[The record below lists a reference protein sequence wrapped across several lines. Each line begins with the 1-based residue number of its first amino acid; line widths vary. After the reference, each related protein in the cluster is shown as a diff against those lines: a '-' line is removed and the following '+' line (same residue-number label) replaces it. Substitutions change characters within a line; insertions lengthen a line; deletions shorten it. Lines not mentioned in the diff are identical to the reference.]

1 MQKYRFPSRFGHRSR
16 LLVDGDQFF
25 PAMEEQIAAARDYL
39 LLEMYLFESGRL
51 AERIIDGLL
60 AAVARGVRVCLLLD
74 AYGARAL
81 CRRDRQRLLAAG
93 VELTFYNPLRLSRWT
108 RNLLR
113 NHRKLLLVD
122 GRVVFTG
129 GAGIT
134 DLFDPAIRPH
144 HYWHEAM
151 LELHGPCVRD
161 WQALFAKTWDRWA
174 QQPLTLLPPAPPAAA
189 GEGAGRVAV
198 QDRTVAG
205 SEIMRSYVK
214 RIRRAR
220 KRVWFAT
227 AYFVPPWKLRRA
239 LRRQA
244 RRGRDVRLLLPGPC
258 TDHSGV
264 RHMGR
269 RFYLRL
275 LRSGVR
281 IYEFQP
287 RFLHVKLLLCDG
299 WISIGSCNADGW
311 NYRWS
316 LEANQELEDRQ
327 LQQQAEELFATD
339 FAASEEIRYQD
350 WLQRSWLRHLREWF
364 WGRIAALLAWFS
376 DRKNGRPDSDDGF

>member
-1 MQKYRFPSRFGHRSR
+1 MQKNRFPSRFGHRSR
-16 LLVDGDQFF
+16 LLVDGAQFI
-25 PAMEEQIAAARDYL
+25 PAMEEQIAAARDYV
-39 LLEMYLFESGRL
+39 LLEMYLIESGRL
-51 AERIIDGLL
+51 AERIIDGLV

-81 CRRDRQRLLAAG
+81 RRRDRQRLLEGG

-122 GRVVFTG
+122 GCVVFTG

-134 DLFDPAIRPH
+134 DLFDPTISPR

-151 LELHGPCVRD
+151 LELYGPCVHD
-161 WQALFAKTWDRWA
+161 WQELFAKTWNRWA
-174 QQPLTLLPPAPPAAA
+174 KQPITLLPLAPPAEK
-189 GEGAGRVAV
+189 GEGVGQVAV

-220 KRVWFAT
+220 QRVWLAT

-244 RRGRDVRLLLPGPC
+244 RLGRDVRLLLPGPRI
-258 TDHSGV
+258 DHPGV

-316 LEANQELEDRQ
+316 LEANQELEDPK
-327 LQQQAEELFATD
+327 LQRQAEEMFVND
-339 FAASEEIRYQD
+339 FAASEEILYQD
-350 WLQRSWLRHLREWF
+350 WMQRPWLRHLREWF
-364 WGRIAALLAWFS
+364 WGRVAALLGWFS
-376 DRKNGRPDSDDGF
+376 NRKNGGPDADDHL